1 MNSTIMKIQDM
12 KYRRPM
18 AKVVMVAPASR
29 LCDLSNGFAVGRSS
43 DNEDGISTEYLG
55 DFDD

>member
-1 MNSTIMKIQDM
+1 M

-29 LCDLSNGFAVGRSS
+29 LCDLSNGFAVGRSN